1 MEILNTLAPVFLLI
15 ALGAG
20 LQRAAFVPP
29 NFLKEANRVTYWVGL
44 PALLFSQ
51 LAASFHQSAGAGRML
66 GVMLVAT
73 GAVIV
78 AAYAGAWLLRVPGAA
93 AGTFVQ
99 GAFRGNL
106 AFVGLPVIY
115 ALPDTPLA
123 GGLSV
128 RTAAIVTIAPMMVL
142 YNVAGVVVLL
152 LSQHTLGWRMVGP
165 LLRQLAVTP
174 PLLATIAGL
183 GWALLGWPLPV
194 ALDRTFSALG
204 QMALPLG
211 LILSLLMQW
220 LFCRVKRVDRLNKGF
235 RRGQLISAAAYSL
248 GHGGN
253 DAQKT
258 MGIILAV
265 LIASGKVA
273 QDADVPLWVV
283 LAAHSAIA
291 LGTLSG
297 GWRIV
302 KTMGSKITRLQP
314 SGGMAAE
321 TGAALTLFYTSHAGI
336 PVSTTHTITGAI
348 VGVGASRRLSAVR
361 WTVAG
366 RVVVAWVV
374 TIPGAGL
381 VAAIASLI
389 VQAVAR

>member
-1 MEILNTLAPVFLLI
+1 VEILNTLAPVFLLI

-115 ALPDTPLA
+115 ALPDTPLV

-211 LILSLLMQW
+211 LLGVGGSL
-220 LFCRVKRVDRLNKGF
+220 VTARLGAHWP
-235 RRGQLISAAAYSL
+235 RPLAAALVKAAAAPALGWLAGRALGLGAAELKLVLILLACPTAIVSYTVALELKGDEALASGTIVLSVPASL
-248 GHGGN
+248 
-253 DAQKT
+253 AALAV
-258 MGIILAV
+258 ILAV
-265 LIASGKVA
+265 A
-273 QDADVPLWVV
+273 
-283 LAAHSAIA
+283 
-291 LGTLSG
+291 
-297 GWRIV
+297 
-302 KTMGSKITRLQP
+302 
-314 SGGMAAE
+314 
-321 TGAALTLFYTSHAGI
+321 
-336 PVSTTHTITGAI
+336 
-348 VGVGASRRLSAVR
+348 
-361 WTVAG
+361 
-366 RVVVAWVV
+366 
-374 TIPGAGL
+374 
-381 VAAIASLI
+381 
-389 VQAVAR
+389 